1 MTNTV
6 HFNTCGVSDD
16 GKYIMAIGKNSA
28 PGDASSPTWTMTVFQ
43 NKCSRCHKPTLRWG
57 IFWNGTET
65 SGAYAKFPCTGR
77 VEGGS
82 AEGHIFCKD
91 PHCDK
96 DYSVQ
101 GHDHGGGDPKLTA
114 VTKRVKSSKAM
125 ANKLRKYGLDFDL
138 DSNMVV
144 GTGTATG
151 GTKTYTKGFDK
162 DNPFKGYLK
171 IGYSVGTDSKPYSK
185 NSPVYHI
192 YLDFSEDSNSH
203 ERSFSD
209 FSPVWLNNLFR
220 ENSANVVEHM
230 ALINNDFDR
239 KKRYYI
245 RTVTFVHDK
254 VKEDL
259 YNKDGSDNSSCKML
273 LKKMGFRKGDALNPK
288 NYDTCGQS
296 LLQSIQS
303 ILEDCNYN
311 TEMQYKDYR
320 YNDFLDFYLKSDKP
334 VFTIRE
340 DSANF
345 LGMSNLTYSPLEK
358 THNSSYQLFKEKQK
372 NGTDEW
378 KYVNSRV
385 PQSVLVYGEHSIVGK
400 MDDGTGKT
408 EAYHK
413 ARYYNEDFSSDM
425 PFTYTVEWKG
435 IPPIK
440 VGDSVECVFD
450 KSEYND
456 VKVVESLRYR
466 CTNDDAC
473 NFITEIGLG
482 ELSPMLKLKRQIRNQ
497 RRRTKAQRTKYEG
510 GAIYPDENT
519 LFEFEY

>member
-16 GKYIMAIGKNSA
+16 GKYLMAIGKKSGA
-28 PGDASSPTWTMTVFQ
+28 GDVSSPKWTMTVFKR
-43 NKCSRCHKPTLRWG
+43 KCPCGSTKLFWG
-57 IFWNGTET
+57 IFYAGNET
-65 SGAYAKFPCTGR
+65 SNKGRFPCTGR

-82 AEGHIFCKD
+82 AEGHIFCAK
-91 PHCDK
+91 CDR
-96 DYSVQ
+96 DFSVQ
-101 GHDHGGGDPKLTA
+101 GHNHGTRGNLTA

-144 GTGTATG
+144 GTGTGTG
-151 GTKTYTKGFDK
+151 SKTYTKGFDK
-162 DNPFKGYLK
+162 DNPFKAYLK

-185 NSPVYHI
+185 NSPIYHI
-192 YLDFSEDSNSH
+192 YLDFSEDSNSQ

-209 FSPVWLNNLFR
+209 FSPVWLNNMFR
-220 ENSANVVEHM
+220 ENSADVVEHM

-245 RTVTFVHDK
+245 RTVSFVHDK

-288 NYDTCGQS
+288 NYDTAGQT
-296 LLQSIQS
+296 LLQSLQS
-303 ILEDCNYN
+303 ILEDCEYN
-311 TEMQYKDYR
+311 TEMVYGDVR
-320 YNDFLDFYLKSDKP
+320 YNDFLDFYLKSTDP

-385 PQSVLVYGEHSIVGK
+385 PQSVLVYGEHSVVGK

-413 ARYYNEDFSSDM
+413 ARYYTDEFTSDM

-450 KSEYND
+450 QSEYND

-482 ELSPMLKLKRQIRNQ
+482 ELSPMLKLKRQMRNQ

-519 LFEFEY
+519 LYEFEY